1 MRGGARS
8 VSPPGSKDQKP
19 TSPECSPCEHRA
31 LAIHAVSGSE
41 ALRGPFTGCAGDQ
54 PFLAGGGEVPPCFQ
68 SPRGQWR
75 VGSIAAAMAVC
86 CLRPQ
91 SPSPVCSV
99 SVHLAGAPSR
109 APKGGCI
116 LSDMSAPTDR
126 QLYGAPPSTKETH
139 LKLGCFFLSSQ
150 R

>member
-1 MRGGARS
+1 M
-8 VSPPGSKDQKP
+8 SPPGSKDQKP

-91 SPSPVCSV
+91 P
-99 SVHLAGAPSR
+99 PSR
-109 APKGGCI
+109 LFRLSPPGGGTQ
-116 LSDMSAPTDR
+116 S
-126 QLYGAPPSTKETH
+126 G
-139 LKLGCFFLSSQ
+139 SQ
-150 R
+150 RGLHPQ